1 MERMGSISITLAF
14 EAMMARIDP
23 CDAEGAVAHVM
34 VLNIGS
40 IFTPSVTCPPARA
53 KCGNSKAK
61 TVAIAYF
68 IFVLPNNIAC

>member
-1 MERMGSISITLAF
+1 
-14 EAMMARIDP
+14 
-23 CDAEGAVAHVM
+23 M

-68 IFVLPNNIAC
+68 IFVLPNKLAPEFNRSANKITSVYDAS